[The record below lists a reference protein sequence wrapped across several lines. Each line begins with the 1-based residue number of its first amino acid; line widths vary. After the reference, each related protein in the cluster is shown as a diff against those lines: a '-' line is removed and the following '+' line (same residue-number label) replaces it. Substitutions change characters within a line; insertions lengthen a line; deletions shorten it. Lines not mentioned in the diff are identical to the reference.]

1 MPYDDEDSYN
11 AGQERFR
18 ERRGYE
24 ADADTDYD
32 YDDYDNRD
40 NRHYSQQDRFRQMRA
55 PTEVIPTMVPAPAGP
70 NDAPP
75 APPGSAD
82 APPTDDRP
90 CAKTSD
96 GCVAAELHSDLSQ
109 LNTDPE
115 QAKLDGQ
122 LEDTEADIVSRKRSI
137 KNELQWITQVEVI
150 LKNYA
155 QKIEKVKA
163 HIDTEKK
170 ALADLKTKK
179 KKISNLIKKKQLEEE
194 LRSTSEDLNELQNE
208 LKQVIEREDEF
219 NKSKDDLK
227 TKISELETQ
236 ITSLKGDDG
245 SSSSSG
251 AAAGGDDTS
260 SDGTKKNPTD
270 GVVEAN
276 TDQ

>member
-1 MPYDDEDSYN
+1 MPYEDSYN

-18 ERRGYE
+18 ERHGYE
-24 ADADTDYD
+24 TDADTDTED
-32 YDDYDNRD
+32 YDDYVSHDNRP
-40 NRHYSQQDRFRQMRA
+40 YSQQDRFRQMRA

-75 APPGSAD
+75 TPPGEAE

-96 GCVAAELHSDLSQ
+96 GCVSAELHSDLSQ

-179 KKISNLIKKKQLEEE
+179 KKIANLIKKKQLEEE

-219 NKSKDDLK
+219 KKSKDDLK
-227 TKISELETQ
+227 SKINELETQ
-236 ITSLKGDDG
+236 IDTLKGDDG
-245 SSSSSG
+245 ASSSSG
-251 AAAGGDDTS
+251 AAGGGDSS
-260 SDGTKKNPTD
+260 SDGNKKNPTD